1 MEKIMNREI
10 KFRVWDKKYN
20 QWDTSPLTIHPAESV
35 VKQGRVIQQFTG
47 LKDKNG
53 KEIYE
58 GDIVEYNSWTTGS
71 YGSKFTGEIRLRE
84 ETAGFTLF
92 DKADGNEQILWREE
106 QDYLVVIGNIF
117 ENPELC
123 AK

>member
-10 KFRVWDKKYN
+10 KFRVWDEKYN
-20 QWDTSPLTIHPAESV
+20 QWDTSPLTIYPAESV

-53 KEIYE
+53 IDIYE
-58 GDIVEYNSWTTGS
+58 GDIFKGGEYIWDAVEFENG
-71 YGSKFTGEIRLRE
+71 KFIVNLQGARVYDLYD
-84 ETAGFTLF
+84 LF
-92 DKADGNEQILWREE
+92 EDMFEG
-106 QDYLVVIGNIF
+106 DYPKVIGNIF

>member
-1 MEKIMNREI
+1 MEKIINREI
-10 KFRVWDKKYN
+10 KFRVWDEKHN
-20 QWDTSPLTIHPAESV
+20 QWDTSPVTIHPAESV

>member
-10 KFRVWDKKYN
+10 KFRVWDEKYN
-20 QWDTSPLTIHPAESV
+20 QWDTSPLTIRPAESV

-47 LKDKNG
+47 LKDKHG

>member
-1 MEKIMNREI
+1 MEKIINREI
-10 KFRVWDKKYN
+10 KFRVWDEKHN
-20 QWDTSPLTIHPAESV
+20 QWDTSPVTIHPAESV

-47 LKDKNG
+47 LKDKHG
-53 KEIYE
+53 KEIYD

>member
-1 MEKIMNREI
+1 MREI
-10 KFRVWDKKYN
+10 KFRVWDEKYN

>member
-1 MEKIMNREI
+1 MLYPSLIAISRI
-10 KFRVWDKKYN
+10 GACRVDF
-20 QWDTSPLTIHPAESV
+20 DTHFYPDECI
-35 VKQGRVIQQFTG
+35 IQQFTG